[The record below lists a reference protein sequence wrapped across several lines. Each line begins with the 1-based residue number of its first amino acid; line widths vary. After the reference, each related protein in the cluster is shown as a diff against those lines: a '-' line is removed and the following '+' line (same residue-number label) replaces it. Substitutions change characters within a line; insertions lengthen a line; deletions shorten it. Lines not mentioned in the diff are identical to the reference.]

1 MNERNLAG
9 QVSPPRWFWVVSAV
23 LTLWGL
29 AGVAAWYGHVSTGPA
44 TLAHMTDYDRRL
56 FLTLP
61 AWFAYDYAVATIG
74 ALAGGIALL
83 LRLRRAWMLY
93 LVSLVAVIVQFVWV
107 FAATDLIA
115 AKGAAATLPFPLFV
129 FAMSVVSFGFARLA
143 SARGWLR

>member
-1 MNERNLAG
+1 MNGRDLADG
-9 QVSPPRWFWVVSAV
+9 ASPPRWFWVVSAL
-23 LTLWGL
+23 LTLWAL
-29 AGVAAWYGHVSTGPA
+29 AGVAAWYGHVSIGPA

-61 AWFAYDYAVATIG
+61 SWFAYDYAVATIG

-93 LVSLVAVIVQFVWV
+93 LVSLVAVIIQFVWV

-115 AKGAAATLPFPLFV
+115 VKGAVATLPFPLFV
-129 FAMSVVSFGFARLA
+129 FAMGLVSLGFARRA
-143 SARGWLR
+143 WARGWLR